1 MFRCDAPFQDTH
13 AQSFT
18 VCLSFNFADQRVSQ
32 NDRGVILTSLSMKL
46 KQEGMRA
53 GDKKGG
59 LTKEPEAT
67 KFQFLLN
74 SLKQKYKL

>member
-1 MFRCDAPFQDTH
+1 
-13 AQSFT
+13 
-18 VCLSFNFADQRVSQ
+18 
-32 NDRGVILTSLSMKL
+32 MKL